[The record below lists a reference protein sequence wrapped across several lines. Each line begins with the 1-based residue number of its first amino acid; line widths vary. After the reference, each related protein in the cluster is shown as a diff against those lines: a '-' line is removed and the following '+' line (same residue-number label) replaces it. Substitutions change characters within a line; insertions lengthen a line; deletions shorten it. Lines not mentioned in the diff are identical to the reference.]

1 MYTIENYKGCRR
13 FNNMY
18 AEIYKFLQVNA
29 DSGYNEHFHW
39 GRFEWMMTH
48 PQLNTEMLSKIAL
61 FRDNSNNI
69 VGVVIYDT
77 DIENRWYILHS
88 ISEENLLKDMI
99 KYINY
104 LENDNT
110 IIKVNNN
117 DDVLCMLLE
126 NMGYERQYEESVLEM
141 KLPFELKYHLSNEFS
156 LNALNSVIDNWQW
169 QLVIHHGFENEGMPK
184 EHDKKI
190 KEAEKHLESIKYIKV
205 FAVKNKEYVS
215 HCGIWYDCGETA
227 YIEPVVTI
235 PEYRSKGLA
244 KAVVYEA
251 MKRAKAKGAKR
262 AIVLSDLEF
271 YWHIGMTKSSKI
283 ITYVK
288 NSKNLEY

>member
-13 FNNMY
+13 FNSVY
-18 AEIYKFLQVNA
+18 AEIHKFLQVNA

-39 GRFEWMMTH
+39 GRLDWMMAH
-48 PQLNTEMLSKIAL
+48 PELNTEMLSKIAI
-61 FRDNSNNI
+61 FKNNRSKI

-88 ISEENLLKDMI
+88 ISEENLLKEMI
-99 KYINY
+99 KYITY
-104 LENDNT
+104 LESENT

-126 NMGYERQYEESVLEM
+126 NMGYERQYKESILEM
-141 KLPFELKYHLSNEFS
+141 KLSFDLKYHLSNEFS
-156 LNALNSVIDNWQW
+156 LNALNSVIDDWQW
-169 QLVIHHGFENEGMPK
+169 RLVIHHGFENEGIPK
-184 EHDKKI
+184 KHDKEIVK
-190 KEAEKHLESIKYIKV
+190 AEKYLENDEYIKV
-205 FAVKNKEYVS
+205 FTVKDGEYVS
-215 HCGIWYDCGETA
+215 HCGIWYDNGETA

-235 PEYRSKGLA
+235 PEYRNKGLA

-271 YWHIGMTKSSKI
+271 YWHIGMTKSSEI
-283 ITYVK
+283 ITWIK
-288 NSKNLEY
+288 S